1 MELTDLLFAYGAEM
15 NRATLRARSGGGEMV
30 SAAFLSG
37 CKIAF
42 FGHDPVWDGG
52 METLLA
58 DDHAGV
64 WGVLYRL
71 TAVAWERL
79 DACKG
84 ATLDGGGSYFHYP
97 VEVMT
102 SGGGSCLVRTYK
114 KNTHGTSSCPS
125 SEYVALLLKG
135 AAENG
140 LPLGYQD
147 FLRAI
152 PSKPAKYVV
161 PRTDGK
167 KRGSL
172 VVLRSDA
179 G

>member
-15 NRATLRARSGGGEMV
+15 NRETLRARCGGGEMI

-37 CKIAF
+37 CRIAF
-42 FGHDPVWDGG
+42 FGHDPIWDSG

-58 DDHAGV
+58 DDNAGV

-71 TAVAWERL
+71 TVSAWEKL
-79 DACKG
+79 DTYKG
-84 ATLDGGGSYFHYP
+84 ATLDGAGNYFHYP
-97 VEVMT
+97 VEVVT

-114 KNTHGTSSCPS
+114 KNTRGTPHCPS

-152 PSKPAKYVV
+152 PSEPAKYVV

-172 VVLRSDA
+172 VVLSGGA